1 MDVSSFGAMGYVLL
15 GLAVASF
22 VGICLLFFLDWMWQ
36 DEDIY
41 CRHEHRGMKRMLVY
55 DSPIYMYVLTFF
67 IAVLISIVSAFLM
80 VGVFEGLLW
89 LSCWILK
96 ILAVIIIVVA
106 WVAIVGGIIMV
117 FGNPIIGILVA
128 GAGALLLAGGRWLK
142 EVMEEGVIWCQNLL
156 SDVWRMST
164 DVVMFGYDNWKTI
177 LLIVAAPVIVTL
189 AIAAIIIF
197 IDLICMATESIIT
210 AMYKVHRKCPYCG
223 NEKGFEYIIDGKEH
237 PVKLRPN
244 MYGIFYHKNPDGKR
258 VPTMLMNGRGKLTR
272 KCSQCENLITNEGPH
287 TYGTDIHIGIVGAVS
302 AGKSYM
308 IYTALDA
315 LQNKYNLPMTQVD
328 QDDDTDISQK
338 VNLIRRG
345 GDIHTATANNE
356 KHGRYHAV
364 QLMFKPS
371 GRPIPY
377 HLYFYDVAGEA
388 FNHDMDEDT
397 RKTSLQ
403 FYDNVKSILFV
414 VDPHRFDTNAAGTRY
429 SHEFIQW
436 AQKNRGDASDLYNP
450 NDLYSRLRDFI
461 LQAGRKL
468 KDIDFNFVLA
478 KSDMGYVSALDTS
491 MVGPEE
497 NPLRKI
503 IDQDL
508 GLSATLVSAEHDFRS
523 VNFYSVSALG
533 GSDTV
538 PRMLVEILKRQGVK
552 EMADVKFDN

>member
-223 NEKGFEYIIDGKEH
+223 NEKGFDDMNFVAHLLVAIVYLEAFVVGIQIDKKVAYIFTFAASFLL
-237 PVKLRPN
+237 V
-244 MYGIFYHKNPDGKR
+244 
-258 VPTMLMNGRGKLTR
+258 LTGL
-272 KCSQCENLITNEGPH
+272 CIN
-287 TYGTDIHIGIVGAVS
+287 
-302 AGKSYM
+302 
-308 IYTALDA
+308 
-315 LQNKYNLPMTQVD
+315 
-328 QDDDTDISQK
+328 
-338 VNLIRRG
+338 VNL
-345 GDIHTATANNE
+345 
-356 KHGRYHAV
+356 
-364 QLMFKPS
+364 
-371 GRPIPY
+371 
-377 HLYFYDVAGEA
+377 
-388 FNHDMDEDT
+388 
-397 RKTSLQ
+397 
-403 FYDNVKSILFV
+403 
-414 VDPHRFDTNAAGTRY
+414 
-429 SHEFIQW
+429 
-436 AQKNRGDASDLYNP
+436 
-450 NDLYSRLRDFI
+450 
-461 LQAGRKL
+461 
-468 KDIDFNFVLA
+468 
-478 KSDMGYVSALDTS
+478 
-491 MVGPEE
+491 
-497 NPLRKI
+497 
-503 IDQDL
+503 
-508 GLSATLVSAEHDFRS
+508 TLVCIVWSIVDIILMA
-523 VNFYSVSALG
+523 YILALL
-533 GSDTV
+533 S
-538 PRMLVEILKRQGVK
+538 
-552 EMADVKFDN
+552 